1 MQGDIFLKESMYCS
15 WILTIHPHTQNIHFR
30 FQSHSDEND
39 ATFSLAGIG
48 NVNDNFCD
56 IKDFFFFYFSFCK
69 HVTSL
74 QCKLFE
80 FLFYYDLSK
89 SCKAAAGC
97 FDHS

>member
-56 IKDFFFFYFSFCK
+56 IKDGFFLTSASVNTWIHCNVSFLSFF
-69 HVTSL
+69 L
-74 QCKLFE
+74 LLFI
-80 FLFYYDLSK
+80 
-89 SCKAAAGC
+89 
-97 FDHS
+97 